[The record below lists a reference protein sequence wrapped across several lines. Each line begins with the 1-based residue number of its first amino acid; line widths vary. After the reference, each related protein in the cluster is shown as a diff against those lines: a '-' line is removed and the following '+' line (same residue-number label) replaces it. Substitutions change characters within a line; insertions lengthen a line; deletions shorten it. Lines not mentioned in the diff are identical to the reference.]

1 MLKIVIV
8 PSDVLRK
15 PAKPVLAL
23 DTSVLNI
30 LENMKKTLKDAKNPQ
45 GVGLAAPQI
54 GVSLRIFL
62 IRPVKNGPV
71 TIFINP
77 EIVKFSQRQN
87 VPTGKKRRLRR
98 LFIHSQP
105 LRPHQKINQRDSQ
118 ISIYQSTNNKYYK
131 SP

>member
-54 GVSLRIFL
+54 GVSLRIFSHPPRQKRTRHNFHQSRNRQIL
-62 IRPVKNGPV
+62 
-71 TIFINP
+71 P
-77 EIVKFSQRQN
+77 ETKCTHRE
-87 VPTGKKRRLRR
+87 KRRLRR